1 MNRETRQFIYSDYL
15 NMSTVAESDIHS
27 GAVSCTQEQQSRP
40 TIVTSTSSKFGLS
53 ERGYKF
59 CIRLEL
65 AVLCVLI
72 VVVWGLLAIPVF
84 VFHLSEVS
92 RVVSE

>member
-40 TIVTSTSSKFGLS
+40 TNVTSTSSKFRLS
-53 ERGYKF
+53 KKGYKL